1 MSDLL
6 KWIDL
11 RGNDNSRLKVS
22 SITGEDG
29 RTRTFLYVVGLKSDS
44 IRWKNAIDK
53 LGFIASP
60 ATSAKRFLVRQVREG
75 EKLRADV
82 FHPVWPNAT
91 TVSLP
96 KSEVILNIKPLR
108 KLRDDSEPQTA
119 EEREVAQETGVLVRL
134 GRNAEGDEVFA
145 SPTGRYLQRDNG
157 QKVYENNILGPA
169 SFLRAP
175 DPQALSACCDGFARA
190 MLLGEV
196 QHSEDLDRFIQAVT
210 GQEGPYDAQR
220 YEQMA
225 ASIDAALVR
234 YLNKTYDT
242 AQDAYGDA
250 ARLYDYLPPYKGN
263 AKGQAA
269 MPLPLSVIAQRLL
282 GDTKDRHVLVPN
294 AWDGASFAFL
304 SQGTRIHAFRGPKD
318 LSSLVSDVRSEDV
331 TWESVFDPARQQGA
345 DGLFFNADPLR
356 SPDGTRADFHQALA
370 ALRTLNPGA
379 RAVFVVAGD
388 NSLEPGVV
396 QGASEKFLLALGRRC
411 EIETAFELG
420 AELTNRLGTGAP
432 LRLISVRNV
441 PAGPDS
447 LRIEPGVK
455 LPVIHDWDEL
465 KSLVDE
471 VIATIKLREA
481 ESDGI
486 DVERVAIANDFQR
499 PYVAFSKVGEAR
511 TMVPKNLQGPLQY
524 ALSSLESVHGP
535 VDAFVE
541 RELGFGPNTLGERF
555 SPEQVDAIGL
565 GIARMKNG
573 RGIIIGDET
582 GIGKGR
588 TLGAI
593 ATWASKQDRD
603 VVFVTDRANLFSDLV
618 RDLRDIGEWGRFRPL
633 VMNSDGVLVDVFT
646 KEVLQKGTP
655 AKVMNKVIEER
666 LTLNQLSCN
675 IIFATYSQLSG
686 EDSPKAEWLL
696 NQASN
701 SLVIVD
707 EAHVAAG
714 SNSNISLVVSELVNR
729 AWATAYSSATW
740 AKTSDNLHIYSR
752 AFPETINIAS
762 LTATMRTGGEA
773 FSEVFSSMLA
783 RDGALVRREHDLSK
797 IEFDFAVDT
806 ANRARNEA
814 LSDKVAEIL
823 ASMTYVS
830 GDIHK
835 LLTKLNTDTI
845 KELKAA
851 REARSQAVFAQNQLR
866 LAQQLAHGAAAEGQP
881 ALAGDG
887 ANQAQAAP
895 ETPVVQAPLKKGSL
909 MRTSFGAGSVL
920 YQVMRRF
927 LCVLN
932 ADHVTELAMQAITKN
947 QKPVI
952 VFEDTAEAFLR
963 QIIQEE
969 EILFGVDGE
978 RISSDMARMPTIKDM
993 LRGIMKRMAVVS
1005 VVNID
1010 ETQVDSAQ
1018 DELEATTAD
1027 AEEALDGEVDLQ
1039 AVAEAQGMM
1048 ARRSTRALRVL
1059 ELPGLTPH
1067 EQESYEKGMKK
1078 IMEMIEALPP
1088 MPLNPVD
1095 VISARLKRQGLTVDE
1110 ISGRSM
1116 RLDIPDDVP
1125 DLAITDPAWEHTR
1138 LKIVPRARKKSDVN
1152 ATVFEFN
1159 AGNTDVLFINRSA
1172 ATGLSLHSSPRF
1184 ADVRRRVLI
1193 EMQIPA
1199 DPTNRIQL
1207 FGRVNRY
1214 DQVCTPRIM
1223 IPTTGIYGEVR
1234 QLMMQNKKLARLSA
1248 NIRSSR
1254 DNAAE
1259 ITEVPDLLN
1268 KIGEDVC
1275 RQFLEENAGI
1285 RSRLGITY
1293 SQVEHSYDLSSKVTS
1308 RIALLTVAEQRT
1320 VYEELYSMFED
1331 QLNRYELMGE
1341 NPLKPREKDLRAS
1354 TVASRLVVGIEME
1367 GLGSAFDGPVFLK
1380 KIEWKEPKESFSWR
1394 QVVELV
1400 RDGRQAML
1408 RSGLL
1413 VPGPEFG
1420 PTATYDEYLISR
1432 ARGGL
1437 GSSITRQEYR
1447 NKKTEETLKKRSEGA
1462 DVWIQNGLPV
1472 NSRGDMVVAA
1482 TSGPDVLNSELLPRA
1497 AWLDAVVDEPVDEQL
1512 LTPLEVVV
1520 NDVPIR
1526 DSQESSQPKALG
1538 QIWRIDEQ
1546 EAIAIER
1553 MELELP
1559 SVKFGE
1565 TLDKLKR
1572 VMAAK
1577 VQIELSGTNF
1587 RTVEEALLDPGKNG
1601 VKEAFKRQKWIEDE
1615 AQKLVPG
1622 AEVAIPLEMLGVSVK
1637 DGSDVKTA
1645 WAIVVAVHAPAKG
1658 REALLSRWKVDVV
1671 IPGATSVN
1679 SLSLSALIHGQHS
1692 GVIVD
1697 ADMMARGL
1705 RHKSDDAN
1713 LYQTFASLWDRSYR
1727 ADTFQREHFSS
1738 RQRHAYVMDG
1748 NLYLAS
1754 EWAAATK
1761 LGSGVIY
1768 TDERG
1773 VRHRAIM
1780 LKSRSDYQADLI
1792 EHMPVRL
1799 WSRSMIEEFLR
1810 RLSNTE
1816 DERRPLPNGPG
1827 ETYLIAT
1834 SFAAATPAGLAN
1846 SDIGTRVMIVPGKA
1860 VALVVDKGD
1869 VGRMSRA
1876 MRGYLNT
1883 LIRNTYPD
1891 YSSLPKEQR
1900 EEIKKQ
1906 FVQISV
1912 RTAKRKERPM
1922 ITVSCERPEDFH
1934 HVSDLLSSAAGI
1946 EMYLGRRT
1954 LLGELAQ
1961 EVQDNF
1967 FAQRLAVARQN
1978 IADQGPPAALEG
1990 QQPAALVH
1998 QISGSD
2004 VVATL
2009 DQADLSQTEVLE
2021 DEGQSAVIAQR
2032 NRPAA

>member
-1 MSDLL
+1 MSDFL

-22 SITGEDG
+22 SITGDDG

-44 IRWKNAIDK
+44 ARWKSAIDK

-75 EKLRADV
+75 EKLRADA
-82 FHPVWPNAT
+82 FHSVWPNAT
-91 TVSLP
+91 TASLP
-96 KSEVILNIKPLR
+96 KEDVILNIKPLR
-108 KLRDDSEPQTA
+108 KLREDSAPQTA
-119 EEREVAQETGVLVRL
+119 EEREVAQETGVVVRL
-134 GRNAEGDEVFA
+134 GRNADGDEVFV

-169 SFLRAP
+169 SFLRGP
-175 DPQALSACCDGFARA
+175 DPQALNACCDGFARA

-210 GQEGPYDAQR
+210 DQEGPYDAQR

-225 ASIDAALVR
+225 AAIDAALVR

-304 SQGTRIHAFRGPKD
+304 SQRTRIHAFRGPKD
-318 LSSLVSDVRSEDV
+318 LSTLVSDVRSEDV
-331 TWESVFDPARQQGA
+331 TWEAVFDPARQQGA

-356 SPDGTRADFHQALA
+356 AADGTRTDFQQALA

-379 RAVFVVAGD
+379 RAVIVLAGD
-388 NSLEPGVV
+388 NPLEPGVV
-396 QGASEKFLLALGRRC
+396 QGASENFLRAVGRRC
-411 EIETAFELG
+411 EIETAVELG

-441 PAGPDS
+441 PAGPDA
-447 LRIEPGVK
+447 LRIDADTR
-455 LPVIHDWDEL
+455 LQVIHDWDEL
-465 KSLVDE
+465 KSTVDE

-481 ESDGI
+481 ESEGI
-486 DVERVAIANDFQR
+486 DVERVAVANDFQR

-524 ALSSLESVHGP
+524 ALSSLEAVHGP

-573 RGIIIGDET
+573 RGFIIGDET

-655 AKVMNKVIEER
+655 SKVMNKVIEDR

-740 AKTSDNLHIYSR
+740 AKTSENLHIYSR

-797 IEFDFAVDT
+797 IEFDFTVDT

-835 LLTKLNTDTI
+835 LLTKLNSDTI

-851 REARSQAVFAQNQLR
+851 REARTHAVSAQSQLR
-866 LAQQLAHGAAAEGQP
+866 QARQLRTRPEQGEDADEVNGEALNLQP
-881 ALAGDG
+881 AP
-887 ANQAQAAP
+887 QAQSI
-895 ETPVVQAPLKKGSL
+895 EAPLKSGSL

-932 ADHVTELAMQAITKN
+932 ADHVTELAMEAIAKN

-952 VFEDTAEAFLR
+952 VFEDTAEAFLK
-963 QIIQEE
+963 QIIKEE
-969 EILFGVDGE
+969 ELLFGVDGE
-978 RISSDMARMPTIKDM
+978 RITSDMARMPTIKDM

-1010 ETQVDSAQ
+1010 ESQVDGVQ
-1018 DELEATTAD
+1018 VEPVLLTGDDEGASE
-1027 AEEALDGEVDLQ
+1027 DGEVDLQ

-1048 ARRSTRALRVL
+1048 MRRTTRELQVL
-1059 ELPGLTPH
+1059 DLPGLSPR
-1067 EQESYEKGMKK
+1067 EQESYAKGMKT

-1095 VISARLKRQGLTVDE
+1095 VITARLKRQGLTVDE

-1116 RLDIPDDVP
+1116 RLEIPEDVP
-1125 DLAITDPAWEHTR
+1125 DLSITDPAWDQTR
-1138 LKIVPRARKKSDVN
+1138 MKIVPRARKKSDVN
-1152 ATVFEFN
+1152 STVYEFN

-1184 ADVRRRVLI
+1184 ADIRRRVLI

-1259 ITEVPDLLN
+1259 ITDVPDLLN
-1268 KIGEDVC
+1268 KVGEDVC

-1285 RSRLGITY
+1285 RSRLGIAY
-1293 SQVEHSYDLSSKVTS
+1293 AQVEQSHDLASKVTS

-1341 NPLKPREKDLRAS
+1341 NPLKPREKDLRA
-1354 TVASRLVVGIEME
+1354 TTIASRLV
-1367 GLGSAFDGPVFLK
+1367 AP
-1380 KIEWKEPKESFSWR
+1380 
-1394 QVVELV
+1394 
-1400 RDGRQAML
+1400 
-1408 RSGLL
+1408 
-1413 VPGPEFG
+1413 
-1420 PTATYDEYLISR
+1420 
-1432 ARGGL
+1432 
-1437 GSSITRQEYR
+1437 
-1447 NKKTEETLKKRSEGA
+1447 
-1462 DVWIQNGLPV
+1462 
-1472 NSRGDMVVAA
+1472 AA
-1482 TSGPDVLNSELLPRA
+1482 TQIP
-1497 AWLDAVVDEPVDEQL
+1497 
-1512 LTPLEVVV
+1512 PL
-1520 NDVPIR
+1520 
-1526 DSQESSQPKALG
+1526 
-1538 QIWRIDEQ
+1538 
-1546 EAIAIER
+1546 
-1553 MELELP
+1553 M
-1559 SVKFGE
+1559 
-1565 TLDKLKR
+1565 
-1572 VMAAK
+1572 
-1577 VQIELSGTNF
+1577 
-1587 RTVEEALLDPGKNG
+1587 
-1601 VKEAFKRQKWIEDE
+1601 
-1615 AQKLVPG
+1615 
-1622 AEVAIPLEMLGVSVK
+1622 
-1637 DGSDVKTA
+1637 
-1645 WAIVVAVHAPAKG
+1645 
-1658 REALLSRWKVDVV
+1658 
-1671 IPGATSVN
+1671 ATSN
-1679 SLSLSALIHGQHS
+1679 SP
-1692 GVIVD
+1692 
-1697 ADMMARGL
+1697 
-1705 RHKSDDAN
+1705 
-1713 LYQTFASLWDRSYR
+1713 T
-1727 ADTFQREHFSS
+1727 
-1738 RQRHAYVMDG
+1738 
-1748 NLYLAS
+1748 
-1754 EWAAATK
+1754 
-1761 LGSGVIY
+1761 
-1768 TDERG
+1768 
-1773 VRHRAIM
+1773 
-1780 LKSRSDYQADLI
+1780 
-1792 EHMPVRL
+1792 
-1799 WSRSMIEEFLR
+1799 
-1810 RLSNTE
+1810 
-1816 DERRPLPNGPG
+1816 
-1827 ETYLIAT
+1827 
-1834 SFAAATPAGLAN
+1834 
-1846 SDIGTRVMIVPGKA
+1846 
-1860 VALVVDKGD
+1860 
-1869 VGRMSRA
+1869 
-1876 MRGYLNT
+1876 
-1883 LIRNTYPD
+1883 
-1891 YSSLPKEQR
+1891 
-1900 EEIKKQ
+1900 
-1906 FVQISV
+1906 
-1912 RTAKRKERPM
+1912 
-1922 ITVSCERPEDFH
+1922 
-1934 HVSDLLSSAAGI
+1934 
-1946 EMYLGRRT
+1946 
-1954 LLGELAQ
+1954 
-1961 EVQDNF
+1961 
-1967 FAQRLAVARQN
+1967 
-1978 IADQGPPAALEG
+1978 
-1990 QQPAALVH
+1990 
-1998 QISGSD
+1998 
-2004 VVATL
+2004 
-2009 DQADLSQTEVLE
+2009 
-2021 DEGQSAVIAQR
+2021 
-2032 NRPAA
+2032 